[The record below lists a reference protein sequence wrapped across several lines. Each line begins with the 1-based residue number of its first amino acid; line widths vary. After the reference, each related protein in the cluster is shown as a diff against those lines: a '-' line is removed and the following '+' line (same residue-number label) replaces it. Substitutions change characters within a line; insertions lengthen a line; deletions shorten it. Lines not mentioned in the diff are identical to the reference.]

1 MPVYLQRHHFYIQKE
16 LMLVYNISF
25 NLEIEKVVK
34 LSFFNPPP
42 LEIYYIPIKKLH
54 IWLFVTSQIYDHLFS
69 IHLIKFRKYLIN
81 NPKMFNGETY
91 DLAIKPCIPH

>member
-1 MPVYLQRHHFYIQKE
+1 
-16 LMLVYNISF
+16 MLVYNISF

-69 IHLIKFRKYLIN
+69 IHLIKFRKYILYI
-81 NPKMFNGETY
+81 FLEIQTQIQ
-91 DLAIKPCIPH
+91 IKNFLPH

>member
-1 MPVYLQRHHFYIQKE
+1 
-16 LMLVYNISF
+16 MLVYNISF

-54 IWLFVTSQIYDHLFS
+54 IWLFVTNQIHDHLFS
-69 IHLIKFRKYLIN
+69 IHLIKFKKYILLYISRYSYRVKTKN
-81 NPKMFNGETY
+81 F
-91 DLAIKPCIPH
+91 LPH